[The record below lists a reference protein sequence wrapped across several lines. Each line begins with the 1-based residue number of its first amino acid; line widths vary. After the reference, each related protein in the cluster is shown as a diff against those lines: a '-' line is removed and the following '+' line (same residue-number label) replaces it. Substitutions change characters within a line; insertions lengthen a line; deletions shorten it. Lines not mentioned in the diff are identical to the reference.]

1 MGPTDDNVAGFFGVL
16 KSLSFYS
23 EGWDRTGAY
32 HVGQKFA
39 LGYECEQKQNN
50 DSSSSN
56 GKAGGWNINNNN
68 NNCSWK

>member
-1 MGPTDDNVAGFFGVL
+1 MGQTDGNVATGFFGVL
-16 KSLSFYS
+16 KSFSFYS

-50 DSSSSN
+50 DSSSSKSN
-56 GKAGGWNINNNN
+56 GMAGG
-68 NNCSWK
+68 